1 PVKDDASHHART
13 ATAGTRPS
21 VASSSA
27 SGDAL
32 AAGELSSAIDRADIL
47 AIKARMRPLD
57 KIQACVRRLEA
68 NVQLLAERAA
78 PEGRRAGRRESSSF
92 ANRGPHRGSIPFV
105 TPSFPVSHP
114 SPGGGGMVCCRAH
127 PPPGQPVDRHAS
139 AVEQLANRMHGSSQS
154 RARASDH
161 RGSVFSSIALASH
174 AAGLPLP
181 SVSPSE
187 SSISESSAPRLS
199 ACAKS
204 SCGDSP
210 HTVKDLSV
218 YVKPDSGNPDVDAS
232 RAERKMSPEM
242 DGHQSRRL
250 PDDISHAGS
259 KNKAVHSLIARF
271 GGFHTSSKV

>member
-1 PVKDDASHHART
+1 
-13 ATAGTRPS
+13 
-21 VASSSA
+21 
-27 SGDAL
+27 
-32 AAGELSSAIDRADIL
+32 
-47 AIKARMRPLD
+47 
-57 KIQACVRRLEA
+57 
-68 NVQLLAERAA
+68 
-78 PEGRRAGRRESSSF
+78 
-92 ANRGPHRGSIPFV
+92 
-105 TPSFPVSHP
+105 
-114 SPGGGGMVCCRAH
+114 MVCCRAH

-199 ACAKS
+199 ACGENGEEWGGEESERGEILGETTTKSSLFLRRHAAKS
-204 SCGDSP
+204 SCGHSP

-218 YVKPDSGNPDVDAS
+218 YVKPDGGDPDVDAS
-232 RAERKMSPEM
+232 RAAREMSAEM

-259 KNKAVHSLIARF
+259 KNKAVHSLMARF